1 MHCSI
6 QLIWLHDSRNTILQD
21 CISNVHDLS
30 VSTCLILICSMSN
43 GSCSLISVQL
53 KITNRAENMYLILST
68 PTYSISHM
76 KHFATNLQISSRS
89 FDTTI
94 DRESWN
100 PRGAIYE
107 DSSPERRNYRS
118 VIWITTYC
126 YCLCDIMSGD
136 TSTQG
141 KNSHPS
147 CIIKDIPQVKL
158 KYKISAVL
166 LKCRIL
172 RINYPSS
179 RDYDYIILYG
189 IVRILTGGVTSL
201 G

>member
-1 MHCSI
+1 MLDIDLLNEQRFLFANFCSVK
-6 QLIWLHDSRNTILQD
+6 NYK
-21 CISNVHDLS
+21 
-30 VSTCLILICSMSN
+30 
-43 GSCSLISVQL
+43 SCWKHVF
-53 KITNRAENMYLILST
+53 NFMT
-68 PTYSISHM
+68 PTYFISYI

-94 DRESWN
+94 DRESSN
-100 PRGAIYE
+100 PRGAFYE
-107 DSSPERRNYRS
+107 DSSPERRNCRS
-118 VIWITTYC
+118 VIWITTHC